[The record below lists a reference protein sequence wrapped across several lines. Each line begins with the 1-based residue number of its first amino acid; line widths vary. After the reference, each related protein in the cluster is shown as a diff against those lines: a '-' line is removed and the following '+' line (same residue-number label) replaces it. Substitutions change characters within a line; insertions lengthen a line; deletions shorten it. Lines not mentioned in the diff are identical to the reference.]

1 MAQPYIVHRFP
12 NGLTLALAP
21 MPEMASVSVGLW
33 VAVGGRHESAELN
46 GASHFIEHMLFKGT
60 RRRSAR
66 DISQAVEGL
75 GGYLNAFTSE
85 EHTCFYAKA
94 RHDRFAEVFDVLAD
108 MFLHS
113 TFDPNELEKERAV
126 IKEELAMYTDQPHH
140 RVEELLNAVQWPDHP
155 LGRPLTGSE
164 ETIASLTREDL
175 LGYRRG
181 HHVAPAVLVA
191 VAGRLRPQECRRAA
205 ASLAARVASGPL
217 PQWVPVPP
225 EGRGPVVRLERRAGE
240 QTQLA
245 LGVRTCSRHD
255 DRRFALRLLNVVLGE
270 NMSSRLFQVL
280 REDTG
285 LAYSVASSL
294 SFFED
299 AGDLVVAAGLET
311 GNLVQ
316 ALRLTVAEF
325 RRLKS
330 AGPDEAELRRA
341 RDYVIGQIDLSLENT
356 EHQMMWL
363 GEQLTGYGRT
373 FSPAAVKRRLVRVTS
388 AEVQTAARD
397 FFRPDR
403 LSLALVGPVR
413 NRKGLPE
420 LLARV

>member
-1 MAQPYIVHRFP
+1 MTQPYEIHRFP

-33 VAVGGRHESAELN
+33 VAVGGRHESAPLN

-108 MFLHS
+108 MFLNS
-113 TFDPNELEKERAV
+113 TFDPGELEKERAV
-126 IKEELAMYTDQPHH
+126 IKEELAMYNDQPPH
-140 RVEELLNAVQWPDHP
+140 RVEELLNALQWPDHP
-155 LGRPLTGSE
+155 LGRPLTGTE
-164 ETIASLTREDL
+164 ETIASLTREQL
-175 LGYRRG
+175 LAFRREQ
-181 HHVAPAVLVA
+181 HVAPAVLVA
-191 VAGRLRPQECRRAA
+191 VAGRLRPRECRRAA
-205 ASLAARVASGPL
+205 AELAARIGTGPL
-217 PQWVPVPP
+217 PAWAPVQPVRR
-225 EGRGPVVRLERRAGE
+225 EPVVRLERRPAE

-255 DRRFALRLLNVVLGE
+255 DRRFALRLLNAILGE

-285 LAYSVASSL
+285 LAYNVSSSL

-299 AGDLVVAAGLET
+299 AGDLVVAAGLEA
-311 GNLVQ
+311 GNLPQ
-316 ALRLTVAEF
+316 ALRITVAEL
-325 RRLKS
+325 RRLK
-330 AGPDEAELRRA
+330 AKGPDAAELQRA
-341 RDYVIGQIDLSLENT
+341 RDYVTGQIDLSLENT

-363 GEQLTGYGRT
+363 GEQLTGYRRT
-373 FSPAAVKRRLVRVTS
+373 FSPAVVKRRLARVTS
-388 AEVQTAARD
+388 AEIQAAARD
-397 FFRPDR
+397 FFRPGR

-413 NRKGLPE
+413 SRTGLKE
-420 LLARV
+420 FLARV

>member
-1 MAQPYIVHRFP
+1 MSQPYDIHRFP

-33 VAVGGRHESAELN
+33 VAVGGRHESAHLN

-108 MFLHS
+108 MFLNS
-113 TFDPNELEKERAV
+113 TFDPGEMEKERAV
-126 IKEELAMYTDQPHH
+126 IKEELAMYNDQPPH
-140 RVEELLNAVQWPDHP
+140 RVEELLNAIQWPNHP
-155 LGRPLTGSE
+155 LGRPLTGTE
-164 ETIASLTREDL
+164 ETIASLTREQL
-175 LGYRRG
+175 LAYRRK

-191 VAGRLRPQECRRAA
+191 VAGRLRPCECRRAA
-205 ASLAARVASGPL
+205 ARLAARVETGTL
-217 PQWVPVPP
+217 PECVPV
-225 EGRGPVVRLERRAGE
+225 RPVRREPVMRLERRPAE

-255 DRRFALRLLNVVLGE
+255 DRRYALRLLNVILGE
-270 NMSSRLFQVL
+270 NMSSRLFQEL

-299 AGDLVVAAGLET
+299 AGDLVVAAGLEA
-311 GNLVQ
+311 GNLLQ

-325 RRLKS
+325 RRLK
-330 AGPDEAELRRA
+330 AKRPDAAELRHA

-373 FSPAAVKRRLVRVTS
+373 FSPATVKRRLVRVTG
-388 AEVQTAARD
+388 AEVQAAARD
-397 FFRPDR
+397 FFRPER

-413 NRKGLPE
+413 RRTGLKE